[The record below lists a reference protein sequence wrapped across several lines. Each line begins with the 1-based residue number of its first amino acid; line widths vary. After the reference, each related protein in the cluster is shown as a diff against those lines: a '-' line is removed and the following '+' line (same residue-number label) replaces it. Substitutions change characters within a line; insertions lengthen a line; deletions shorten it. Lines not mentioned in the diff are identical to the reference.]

1 MKSAAFGRFPSFFDD
16 ALAPPFFAEE
26 VIGRLRRVSVRELES
41 NDLGEG
47 EAAEDELR
55 DLGVIADDIDDFLDD
70 DGVGVRSLLA
80 DAILCVSDLRFN
92 GPLARF
98 GLNFFT

>member
-26 VIGRLRRVSVRELES
+26 VIGRLRRLSVRELES
-41 NDLGEG
+41 IDLGEG
-47 EAAEDELR
+47 DAADDEERER

-80 DAILCVSDLRFN
+80 DAILCRDGDAIHWS
-92 GPLARF
+92 ARKIRI
-98 GLNFFT
+98 